1 MEPFIDA
8 VRHTTTLVNYN
19 GKLASIRESEYSYF
33 RRESTSFEMW
43 VLDDLEK
50 NEWSKHIYKLPQ
62 INMQIFKSF
71 HADVT
76 FLEDILG
83 ETQKVLSSS
92 AMRTRRQKI
101 LEDRQTVVGRLYAG
115 ENSLTI
121 PDDLIFEI
129 FSRLPAKSIPRCR
142 CLSKLW
148 ASILVRQDFTEQ
160 YVKRSSARPQLLFAF
175 QEYGE
180 VFFFSAPQNQEDD
193 NSSPITASYHMSF
206 PVSRVREIYSP
217 ISGLVCVKDERILKG
232 MKTPV
237 TVWMICNP
245 STGQSFTLP
254 RIKTRKKRSSV
265 RSFFGYDPVEKQFK
279 VLSMTFASDIIDDAI
294 STDHQVLTLQTVK
307 LSWRMI
313 ECSVPHYPGC
323 NSVCINGVLYYKAE
337 NRADSPAYGE
347 VIIVSFDFRSEKFS
361 FIELVKPYILGLINF
376 NGKLASVMPSDS
388 NSFNRASTID
398 LRVLDDIE
406 KNEWSNHVYKLPL
419 SWENVVADADL
430 HCVKVTASNEVVL
443 SGYYY
448 QRSPFYV
455 FYYSL
460 EKETIRRVEIQGM
473 EAFTRFR
480 VYTFVDH
487 VEDVRPMKRVLGLA
501 LK

>member
-1 MEPFIDA
+1 M
-8 VRHTTTLVNYN
+8 R
-19 GKLASIRESEYSYF
+19 KL
-33 RRESTSFEMW
+33 
-43 VLDDLEK
+43 L
-50 NEWSKHIYKLPQ
+50 
-62 INMQIFKSF
+62 
-71 HADVT
+71 
-76 FLEDILG
+76 
-83 ETQKVLSSS
+83 
-92 AMRTRRQKI
+92 QKI
-101 LEDRQTVVGRLYAG
+101 SEDRKAVVGS
-115 ENSLTI
+115 SLTI
-121 PDDLIFEI
+121 PDDLVFEI
-129 FSRLPAKSIPRCR
+129 LLRLPCKSIARCR

-148 ASILVRQDFTEQ
+148 ASIFDSQDFTDR
-160 YVKRSSARPQLLFAF
+160 YLTISSARPQLLFAF
-175 QEYGE
+175 QEYGK
-180 VFFFSAPQNQEDD
+180 VFFFSTPQNHEHD

-245 STGQSFTLP
+245 STGKSFSLP
-254 RIKTRKKRSSV
+254 RINTRNKRSSV

-279 VLSMTFASDIIDDAI
+279 VLSMTFATGVVNGVIDYTN
-294 STDHQVLTLQTVK
+294 STDHQVLTLQAGK

-313 ECSVPHYPGC
+313 ECSIPHYPRC
-323 NSVCINGVLYYKAE
+323 NSVCINGVLYYIAE
-337 NRADSPAYGE
+337 NVASSPTYRDM
-347 VIIVSFDFRSEKFS
+347 IIVSFDFRSEKFS
-361 FIELVKPYILGLINF
+361 FIEVAKPFFHSLINF
-376 NGKLASVMPSDS
+376 NGKLASVTSDS
-388 NSFNRASTID
+388 NYFDRASTCLN

-406 KNEWSNHVYKLPL
+406 KNEWSKHVYKLPL

-443 SGYYY
+443 SGYS

-473 EAFTRFR
+473 EAFTRFQ

-487 VEDVRPMKRVLGLA
+487 VEDVRRMKSVLGLA
-501 LK
+501 P